1 MGMNRRLY
9 RELQETEMEEK
20 QAIIIASHIPD
31 WSQFATK
38 QDMAEL
44 KAELK
49 SEFKQGM
56 TELKSEFK
64 QGMAALKS
72 EFKQDMAELRSE
84 FKQDMAELRSEFK
97 SGFKQDM
104 AELKTDLIRWQWVR
118 LGVIMALLVAWHF
131 IPVAA

>member
-9 RELQETEMEEK
+9 RELQEAEMEEK

-44 KAELK
+44 KL
-49 SEFKQGM
+49 EFKQDM
-56 TELKSEFK
+56 ADLKSEFK

-97 SGFKQDM
+97 LGFKQDM
-104 AELKTDLIRWQWVR
+104 AELKIVLIRWQWVR

>member
-9 RELQETEMEEK
+9 RELQEAEMEEK

-44 KAELK
+44 KL
-49 SEFKQGM
+49 
-56 TELKSEFK
+56 EFK

-84 FKQDMAELRSEFK
+84 FK
-97 SGFKQDM
+97 SGLKQDM
-104 AELKTDLIRWQWVR
+104 AELKIVLIRWQWVR

>member
-1 MGMNRRLY
+1 MGINRRLY

-44 KAELK
+44 KSELK

-72 EFKQDMAELRSE
+72 EFNQGMAALKSE
-84 FKQDMAELRSEFK
+84 FKQDMAELK
-97 SGFKQDM
+97 IV
-104 AELKTDLIRWQWVR
+104 LIRWQWVR